1 MSAKLYPVTMYLNA
15 EERCQFLVQV
25 KASGDTKS
33 GFMREL
39 CGFDPRRR
47 GAPDSCYQRARGKR
61 GAKKPVKPPFDLK
74 PVKPP
79 FDFSPD
85 AEELAGA
92 LFRLKSG
99 VRVRSQSNQ
108 NSTESAL
115 RSGHQIAPPAAG
127 FSAAVAHRFL
137 GRRVRRAARLSAQL
151 SRGLSAPNL
160 FILPKHCLILLKEVR
175 GSSET
180 AAHNSAKEV
189 N

>member
-1 MSAKLYPVTMYLNA
+1 
-15 EERCQFLVQV
+15 
-25 KASGDTKS
+25 
-33 GFMREL
+33 MREL

-47 GAPDSCYQRARGKR
+47 GAPVGNTNRARGKR
-61 GAKKPVKPPFDLK
+61 GAKK

-115 RSGHQIAPPAAG
+115 RSGHQIAPPADAARMILG
-127 FSAAVAHRFL
+127 YGATFKRSFSAELIYIAKALLNLVKRS
-137 GRRVRRAARLSAQL
+137 AR
-151 SRGLSAPNL
+151 
-160 FILPKHCLILLKEVR
+160 
-175 GSSET
+175 
-180 AAHNSAKEV
+180 
-189 N
+189 

>member
-1 MSAKLYPVTMYLNA
+1 MSAKLYPETMCLNA
-15 EERCQFLVQV
+15 EERRQFLVQV
-25 KASGDTKS
+25 KASGHTKS

-47 GAPDSCYQRARGKR
+47 GAPVGNTNRARGKR

-115 RSGHQIAPPAAG
+115 RSGHQIAPPADAARMILG
-127 FSAAVAHRFL
+127 YGATFKRSFSAELIYIAKALLNLVKRS
-137 GRRVRRAARLSAQL
+137 AR
-151 SRGLSAPNL
+151 
-160 FILPKHCLILLKEVR
+160 
-175 GSSET
+175 
-180 AAHNSAKEV
+180 
-189 N
+189 